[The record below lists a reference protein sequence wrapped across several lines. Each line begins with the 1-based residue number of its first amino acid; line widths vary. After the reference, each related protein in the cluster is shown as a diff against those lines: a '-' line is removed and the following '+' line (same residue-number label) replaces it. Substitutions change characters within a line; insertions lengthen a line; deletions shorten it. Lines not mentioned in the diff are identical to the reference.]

1 MARRIDDP
9 PTRERDYP
17 RDREGG
23 FVRERER
30 VYTGDDRGARR
41 PLGRRGPLGLDPMV
55 LVLGGLALVALL
67 ALAVYLANDRNR
79 VADDADGPSVAAI
92 ADEPAAFYG
101 KEVTIDGE
109 VVDSLGPRAFVLG
122 EREGLDTARVLVL
135 GAAALPV
142 AEGRSED
149 APFLD
154 DDEVQVSGMVRPFR
168 QDELE
173 RELGFDLD
181 DAVFADW
188 ENEPTL
194 VATSVQLV
202 R

>member
-9 PTRERDYP
+9 PVHEGDYP
-17 RDREGG
+17 HDRDRDS
-23 FVRERER
+23 VRDRER
-30 VYTGDDRGARR
+30 VYTRDERGVRR
-41 PLGRRGPLGLDPMV
+41 PRGRGPLGLDPMV
-55 LVLGGLALVALL
+55 LVLGGLALIALL

-79 VADDADGPSVAAI
+79 VADDVDGPSVSAI

-122 EREGLDTARVLVL
+122 EREGLETTRVLVL
-135 GAAALPV
+135 GAEALPV

-181 DAVFADW
+181 DAAFADW
-188 ENEPTL
+188 ENEPAI
-194 VATSVQLV
+194 VATSVQMV